1 MTNNIKRTPDDEF
14 FFKYIKSFNE
24 FYVEQKSEEYSFDFK
39 NEKQLS
45 DLTSK
50 SANDKQVN
58 VNLSKIYLIFKGLRE
73 SEKKKK
79 VKTIYLKKIRRRNI
93 LLLIGLGKSL

>member
-1 MTNNIKRTPDDEF
+1 MTNNIKRTTEDEF

-45 DLTSK
+45 DLSAK

-58 VNLSKIYLIFKGLRE
+58 VNLSKIFLIFKGLKE

-79 VKTIYLKKIRRRNI
+79 VMTNCLKKIRKMKI
-93 LLLIGLGKSL
+93 LHLIGLGKSL

>member
-1 MTNNIKRTPDDEF
+1 MTNNIKRTSDDEF

-45 DLTSK
+45 DPSSK
-50 SANDKQVN
+50 SNNDKQVS
-58 VNLSKIYLIFKGLRE
+58 VNLSKIFF
-73 SEKKKK
+73 
-79 VKTIYLKKIRRRNI
+79 NF
-93 LLLIGLGKSL
+93 